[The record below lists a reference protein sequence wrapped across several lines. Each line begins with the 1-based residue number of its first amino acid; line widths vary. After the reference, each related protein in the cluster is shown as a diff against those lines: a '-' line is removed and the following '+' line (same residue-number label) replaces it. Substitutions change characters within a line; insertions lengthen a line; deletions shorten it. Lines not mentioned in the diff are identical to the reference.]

1 MVGLLHAMA
10 FMVLLLIGWVIWNN
24 KPLPLPFIV
33 DPSQRQVGHPFTSTT
48 LNVVVVHITTADEW
62 KIGLRGNKMFE
73 PNCNVVRDCM
83 FGPMCNMFRDWM
95 GGHSDV
101 TGSCLIFKC
110 LIGLSF
116 FKCFYRLCKW
126 NPQIVQLIEWTF
138 WAMGQYSNLCL
149 KYS

>member
-1 MVGLLHAMA
+1 
-10 FMVLLLIGWVIWNN
+10 
-24 KPLPLPFIV
+24 
-33 DPSQRQVGHPFTSTT
+33 
-48 LNVVVVHITTADEW
+48 
-62 KIGLRGNKMFE
+62 MFE

-116 FKCFYRLCKW
+116 FKCFYRLCK
-126 NPQIVQLIEWTF
+126 
-138 WAMGQYSNLCL
+138 
-149 KYS
+149 